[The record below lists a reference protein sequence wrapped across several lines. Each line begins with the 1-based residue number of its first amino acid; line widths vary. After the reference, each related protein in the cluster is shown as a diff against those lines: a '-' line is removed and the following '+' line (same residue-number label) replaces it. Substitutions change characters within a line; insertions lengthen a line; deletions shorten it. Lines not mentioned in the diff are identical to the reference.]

1 MIKMT
6 NQRSKKLK
14 FWLFGGGI
22 GFGLY
27 LTAGFAL
34 FKTFRKWNAFT
45 EIHYLAVASI
55 FVGIS
60 VLLAWVLFGAPLS
73 NRLKNQ
79 LIRWF
84 LLPTLAFTL
93 GGLLIYLY
101 FGLLDP
107 RNYRSDILL
116 PSIVRNIVL
125 LGLLPVQAVLILM
138 PQGAIQKP
146 D

>member
-1 MIKMT
+1 MT
-6 NQRSKKLK
+6 NQRIKKLK

-34 FKTFRKWNAFT
+34 FKTFRKWHAFT

-60 VLLAWVLFGAPLS
+60 VLLAWVLFGAPLG
-73 NRLKNQ
+73 NHLKNQ

-93 GGLLIYLY
+93 GGFLIYLY

-107 RNYRSDILL
+107 RNFRSDILL
-116 PSIVRNIVL
+116 PSIVKNIVL

-138 PQGAIQKP
+138 PQGASQKP